1 MNYTQNLAL
10 KKPTYSD
17 ESDIEILNEN
27 WEKIDANSVQV
38 LNSLSD
44 KVDKSQVLTDVPIN
58 AVFTDTIPNAA
69 DLGLDNLD
77 NVKQMPISGGQF
89 TGIAKAN
96 SNVEYSTKQVRNI
109 ILSTTEADI
118 SLMENGD
125 IWIKYE

>member
-27 WEKIDANSVQV
+27 WEKIDANSIQV

-44 KVDKSQVLTDVPIN
+44 KADKSQ
-58 AVFTDTIPNAA
+58 IPTAQ
-69 DLGLDNLD
+69 DLNLDRVD
-77 NVKQMPISGGQF
+77 NVKQMPISGGVF
-89 TGIAKAN
+89 TGVAKA
-96 SNVEYSTKQVRNI
+96 SNNIEYSTKQLRNI
-109 ILSTTEADI
+109 IFSTSDPDP

-125 IWIKYE
+125 IWIKYI